1 MSLRGKNW
9 AEKES
14 GPIRL
19 KPVMIKDELEK
30 WWAGA
35 LDKNGLTCS
44 EAFNDASVNDLSAAL
59 AELRLLAELPVVLV
73 LITESFPFPNDND
86 WEMESAPLETESEM
100 VLFDETRIKT
110 C

>member
-1 MSLRGKNW
+1 MSLRGKSW

-59 AELRLLAELPVVLV
+59 AELRPLAELPVVVV

-86 WEMESAPLETESEM
+86 WEMESAPLETESM
-100 VLFDETRIKT
+100 VLFGETRRKI